1 MVIEDSRLARHGLMK
16 MLKNNTT
23 VDVIADAENPEEA
36 LILIQQFKPELLF
49 LDIHMPGGSGF
60 DLLNQLDYSP
70 KIIFTTAF
78 SEYAIRSFEYNTI
91 DYLLKP
97 ISDQRLE
104 LALDKLALSSD
115 QSSEKQD
122 KSIFEMSHKL
132 FLKDSDQC
140 HLVTIESIH
149 YFESCKNYARI
160 FFANSGNNNSSD
172 KDNSSNNA
180 FIKKSLSSIEQRL
193 PQEYFFRVNRQYIVN
208 LNSIQ
213 NIEEAISDGYCITM
227 IDGKELEI
235 SRRNATSLKERLSF

>member
-1 MVIEDSRLARHGLMK
+1 MQAMVIEDSRLARHGLMK

-23 VDVIADAENPEEA
+23 VNVIADAENPEEA
-36 LILIQQFKPELLF
+36 LSLIQQLKPELLF

-97 ISDQRLE
+97 ISDHRLE
-104 LALDKLALSSD
+104 LALDKLAQNTELPSD
-115 QSSEKQD
+115 KQD
-122 KSIFEMSHKL
+122 KSILEMSHKL
-132 FLKDSDQC
+132 FLKDADQC
-140 HLVTIESIH
+140 YIVTLSSIQ

-160 FFANSGNNNSSD
+160 FFDGNNS
-172 KDNSSNNA
+172 

-193 PQEYFFRVNRQYIVN
+193 PLEYFFRVNRQYIVN
-208 LNSIQ
+208 LNCIKS
-213 NIEEAISDGYCITM
+213 IEEAISDGYCITM
-227 IDGKELEI
+227 TDGKELEI
-235 SRRNATSLKERLSF
+235 SRRNATCLKERLSF